1 MTVTVTI
8 TLSNK
13 PHEVLTEPDITK
25 SLAVP
30 RFEEKAARITED
42 LRLKQPCV
50 VDFGGEFVHEIAGS
64 LECGE
69 RSKTA
74 VGGPMSPVGKSGR
87 PILREAEL
95 IDPVRDDFSVDG
107 RADQHPAN
115 VFEMFLRT
123 TLAMKNEFVDN
134 H

>member
-1 MTVTVTI
+1 MIVR
-8 TLSNK
+8 
-13 PHEVLTEPDITK
+13 HEIQIQSDVSEGFT
-25 SLAVP
+25 VP
-30 RFEEKAARITED
+30 RFEEEAARVAEH
-42 LRLKQPCV
+42 LWLEQPSIV
-50 VDFGGEFVHEIAGS
+50 NFGREFFHQIAGS
-64 LECGE
+64 LERGE

-74 VGGPMSPVGKSGR
+74 VGSPMSPVGKSGR

>member
-1 MTVTVTI
+1 M
-8 TLSNK
+8 
-13 PHEVLTEPDITK
+13 
-25 SLAVP
+25 
-30 RFEEKAARITED
+30 
-42 LRLKQPCV
+42 
-50 VDFGGEFVHEIAGS
+50 DFRGEFVHEIAGS
-64 LECGE
+64 LPSGSYQLVAERPVSAALRLCLQVGEELGE

>member
-1 MTVTVTI
+1 MTVTVII

-13 PHEVLTEPDITK
+13 PYEVLTEPDLAER
-25 SLAVP
+25 LAVP
-30 RFEEKAARITED
+30 RFEEKAAGISED
-42 LRLKQPCV
+42 PRLKKPRV
-50 VDFGGEFVHEIAGS
+50 MDVGRKFLREIAGS
-64 LECGE
+64 FERGE
-69 RSKTA
+69 RSKKA

>member
-1 MTVTVTI
+1 MTVTVII

-13 PHEVLTEPDITK
+13 PYEVLTEPD
-25 SLAVP
+25 LAEGFAVP
-30 RFEEKAARITED
+30 RFEEETAGVSED
-42 LRLKQPCV
+42 LRLQQPCV
-50 VDFGGEFVHEIAGS
+50 VDFRGEFVHEIAGS
-64 LECGE
+64 LEGGE

>member
-13 PHEVLTEPDITK
+13 PHEVSTEPDLAE

-30 RFEEKAARITED
+30 RFEEEAARITED
-42 LRLKQPCV
+42 LGLQQPRI
-50 VDFGGEFVHEIAGS
+50 VDFGRKFFHEIAGS
-64 LECGE
+64 LERGE

>member
-1 MTVTVTI
+1 MLGRPAVV
-8 TLSNK
+8 
-13 PHEVLTEPDITK
+13 VLQEIQIEPDLAE
-25 SLAVP
+25 SFAVP
-30 RFEEKAARITED
+30 RFEEETARISKD
-42 LRLKQPCV
+42 PRLKKPRI
-50 VDFGGEFVHEIAGS
+50 VDFGREFFHEVAGS
-64 LECGE
+64 LERGE